1 MSDNDVTSKKMT
13 TVNIMH
19 YLILTTLQP
28 KNNPSTRYK
37 MLLSFGHSLK
47 KAFALV
53 ATTSSRSSLMHRG
66 SALYST
72 SMGDIDAA
80 KNLLF
85 DVPVSNNGGRV
96 RIILYVS

>member
-1 MSDNDVTSKKMT
+1 
-13 TVNIMH
+13 
-19 YLILTTLQP
+19 
-28 KNNPSTRYK
+28 

-53 ATTSSRSSLMHRG
+53 ATTSSRSTLLHRG
-66 SALYST
+66 GALYST
-72 SMGDIDAA
+72 TSMGDMAAA

-96 RIILYVS
+96 RIILYVP